1 MRQLPQ
7 TNFDNVLSM
16 IYESKIYNYQRRSKR
31 KIVEEML
38 PALAPIA
45 GALARGAA
53 VGAVS
58 NMMSDED
65 AEDAKEIDTDL
76 VAHSEHIADD
86 LAELGY
92 KDDELVDLVQVYIKA
107 AIETVLDDMEEFQ
120 FRRDADTDLVA
131 HSEHIADDLAE
142 MGYEDDKLID
152 LVQTYISAA
161 IETALD
167 APDEFMY

>member
-1 MRQLPQ
+1 
-7 TNFDNVLSM
+7 
-16 IYESKIYNYQRRSKR
+16 
-31 KIVEEML
+31 ML

-86 LAELGY
+86 LASLGY
-92 KDDELVDLVQVYIKA
+92 EDNELIDLVQVYIKA
-107 AIETVLDDMEEFQ
+107 AIEAVLDDMEG
-120 FRRDADTDLVA
+120 FRKDADTDMVA

-142 MGYEDDKLID
+142 MGYEDDELID